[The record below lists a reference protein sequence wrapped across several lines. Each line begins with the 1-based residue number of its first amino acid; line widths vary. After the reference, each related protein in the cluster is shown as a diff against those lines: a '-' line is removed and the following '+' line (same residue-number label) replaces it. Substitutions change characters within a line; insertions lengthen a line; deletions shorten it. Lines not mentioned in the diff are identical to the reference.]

1 MIPSGTLRVDSSEAR
16 FQRPASH
23 ADSNNTP
30 TQARRDIVLRC
41 IPDKDTQ
48 RRPTNRRT
56 LDRNRVFR
64 AIPLRPNKTNRYLG
78 VSGASGPER
87 SPIVS
92 ANTLLKQIHRDVKFM
107 VAPEECL
114 WTKELCCAGVVRGA
128 RGGGRGCFRRF
139 SNH

>member
-1 MIPSGTLRVDSSEAR
+1 MIPSGTFRVDSSKAR
-16 FQRPASH
+16 FQTSVSH
-23 ADSNNTP
+23 TDGNNSP

-48 RRPTNRRT
+48 RRATNLRT
-56 LDRNRVFR
+56 LNINWVFR

-78 VSGASGPER
+78 VLGALGPKR

-107 VAPEECL
+107 VAPEECS
-114 WTKELCCAGVVRGA
+114 WTKELCCIGVVQGRGA
-128 RGGGRGCFRRF
+128 CGCFRRF